1 MDPQSQ
7 RECFYEAHK
16 TAKAA
21 SSPSFPYSH
30 SGHYLKMIDIYS
42 PNNQDREEEKLIL
55 NYEARFLLALKYDF
69 LFFRSTCFTP
79 ANDFRFRQMPL

>member
-21 SSPSFPYSH
+21 FLSPPYNH
-30 SGHYLKMIDIYS
+30 SGHYVKMMGIYS
-42 PNNQDREEEKLIL
+42 PSNQEIGKRKIIIL
-55 NYEARFLLALKYDF
+55 NEEASFLLALKYDF
-69 LFFRSTCFTP
+69 PFFRSTCFTP